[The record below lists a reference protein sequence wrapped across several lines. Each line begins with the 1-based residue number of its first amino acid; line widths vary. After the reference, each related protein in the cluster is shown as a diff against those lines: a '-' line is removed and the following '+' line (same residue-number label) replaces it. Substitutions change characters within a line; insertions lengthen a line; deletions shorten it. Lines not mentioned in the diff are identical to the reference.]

1 MGFWANHVLPRLIE
15 KACRSRTILAER
27 RRWIPRAHGDVLE
40 LGVGSG
46 LNLPFY
52 DAERVAKVTGVDI
65 SRPLLRR
72 ARPRAEQAPVP
83 VDLIEASAEELPF
96 VAASF
101 DSVVVTYSLCS
112 MEDPSRAAA
121 EARRVLRPGGD
132 LMFVEHGRAPD
143 RGTRWWQRLLNPFW
157 KHISGGCRL
166 DRDMP
171 AMLRAAGFELA
182 ELTAGYSGTVRWLSF
197 TYEGSARPQPRE
209 LAAGDADAR
218 DHEHDHHHGHDHDH
232 GHAH

>member
-1 MGFWANHVLPRLIE
+1 MGLWADHVVPRLIE

-27 RRWIPRAHGDVLE
+27 RRWIPRAHGQVLE

-52 DAERVAKVTGVDI
+52 DPGRVAKVTGVDI

-72 ARPRAEQAPVP
+72 AEPRARQAPVP
-83 VDLIEASAEELPF
+83 VELVEASAEQLPF
-96 VAASF
+96 DAASF

-112 MEDPSRAAA
+112 MEDPARAAA
-121 EARRVLRPGGD
+121 EARRVLRSGGD
-132 LMFVEHGRAPD
+132 LMFIEHGRAPD

-157 KHISGGCRL
+157 RRVSGGCRL

-171 AMLRAAGFELA
+171 AVLRAAGFELD
-182 ELTAGYSGTVRWLSF
+182 ELTAGYSGMVRWLSF
-197 TYEGSARPQPRE
+197 TFEGSARPHQRE
-209 LAAGDADAR
+209 LAAGS
-218 DHEHDHHHGHDHDH
+218 EP
-232 GHAH
+232 

>member
-1 MGFWANHVLPRLIE
+1 MGFWANHVVPRLIE

-27 RRWIPRAHGDVLE
+27 KRWIPRAHGEVLE

-52 DAERVAKVTGVDI
+52 DASRVAKVTGVDI

-72 ARPRAEQAPVP
+72 AVPRAQQASVP
-83 VDLIEASAEELPF
+83 VELIEASAEALPF
-96 VAASF
+96 DAASF
-101 DSVVVTYSLCS
+101 DSIVVTYSLCS
-112 MEDPSRAAA
+112 MEDPARAAA
-121 EARRVLRPGGD
+121 EARRVLRSGGD

-157 KHISGGCRL
+157 RRVSGGCRL

-171 AMLRAAGFELA
+171 AVLRAAGFELD
-182 ELTAGYSGTVRWLSF
+182 ELTASYSGMVRWLSF
-197 TYEGSARPQPRE
+197 TFQGSARPHHQ
-209 LAAGDADAR
+209 LAAGS
-218 DHEHDHHHGHDHDH
+218 ES
-232 GHAH
+232 

>member
-52 DAERVAKVTGVDI
+52 DAARVATVTGVDV

-72 ARPRAEQAPVP
+72 AVPRVAQATVP
-83 VDLIEASAEELPF
+83 VTLIEASAEQLPF
-96 VAASF
+96 ETASF

-112 MEDPSRAAA
+112 MEDPSRAAV

-132 LMFVEHGRAPD
+132 LMFIEHGRAPD

-157 KHISGGCRL
+157 RRLSGGCRL

-171 AMLRAAGFELA
+171 AVLRAAGFEVD

-197 TYEGSARPQPRE
+197 TFEGSARPQPRE
-209 LAAGDADAR
+209 LAPGSADPAAPDGDHDG
-218 DHEHDHHHGHDHDH
+218 DHRHHH
-232 GHAH
+232 HAR